1 MQVRHTINCASTSL
15 AGIRAMRKGHN
26 YHHWRESLL
35 IVILVSLLP
44 SLSGCFASRSPDGG
58 SQAEFTT
65 SRQINAADVAL
76 PSGYRIEMVAIGLT
90 FPTGMTF
97 DRNGRVY
104 VTEAGYSYGEVWD
117 IPRLVRI
124 EPDGS
129 TTAVAVG
136 ENNGPWTGVTF
147 HEGAFYVAEGGV
159 LRGGRILRITPEG
172 TMTPLVEGLPSMG
185 DHQTNGPVMGP
196 DGWLYFGVGTFT
208 NAGIAGEDNVKF
220 GWLGR
225 FPYRHDI
232 PCRDVTLTGENFRSG
247 NPLTPNDDDTMMTGA
262 FVPLG
267 ITTSQGQVIHGQ
279 TPCSGAVMRI
289 RPNGGEP
296 ELVAWGFRNPF
307 GLAFSPDG
315 RLFVTDNSYDDRGSR
330 PVHGTGDLL
339 WEVRSGKW
347 YGWPDF
353 HGARLL
359 NDGDHFVPPGKPRPA
374 VLLAKHP
381 GTPPSPAAVLG
392 VHSSSDGFDFSR
404 NSAFGYI
411 GQAFIAQFGD
421 QSPTSGKVLAPVG
434 FKVVRV
440 DVATGVVEEFA
451 VNKGYQ
457 NGPASKIGGGGF
469 ERPVAARFDPTGS
482 ALYVVDFGVMTLGQG
497 GKVRHP
503 WASSQVAAEPRKGT
517 GVLWRIT
524 KAPK

>member
-1 MQVRHTINCASTSL
+1 MRLLRHSRRPWVIGSALLLLLGHL
-15 AGIRAMRKGHN
+15 AG
-26 YHHWRESLL
+26 
-35 IVILVSLLP
+35 
-44 SLSGCFASRSPDGG
+44 CFSSRSPDGG
-58 SQAEFTT
+58 SQAKFTLP
-65 SRQINAADVAL
+65 RHINADDVAL
-76 PSGYRIEMVAIGLT
+76 PSGYRIDAVATGLT
-90 FPTGMTF
+90 FPTGVAF
-97 DRNGRVY
+97 DREGRVY

-124 EPDGS
+124 NADGS
-129 TTAVAVG
+129 MAVVAVG
-136 ENNGPWTGVTF
+136 ENNGPWTGVAF
-147 HEGAFYVAEGGV
+147 HEGTFYVAEGGA

-172 TMTPLVEGLPSMG
+172 AVTPLVENLPSMG
-185 DHQTNGPVMGP
+185 DHQTNGPVMGS

-208 NAGIAGEDNVKF
+208 NAGVAGEDNVKF

-225 FPYRHDI
+225 FPYHHDI

-247 NPLTPNDDDTMMTGA
+247 NPLTPNDDDTMLTGA

-267 ITTSQGQVIHGQ
+267 TTTSQGQKIRGQ
-279 TPCSGAVMRI
+279 TPCSGAIMRV
-289 RPNGGEP
+289 RPNGDEP
-296 ELVAWGFRNPF
+296 ELLAWGFRNPF

-339 WEVRSGKW
+339 WEVRSGHW

-353 HGARLL
+353 HGTRLL
-359 NDGDHFVPPGKPRPA
+359 NDGDHFVPPGKPRPG
-374 VLLAKHP
+374 LLLSKHP
-381 GTPPSPAAVLG
+381 GIPPSPVAVLD

-404 NSAFGYI
+404 NPAFGHV

-440 DVATGVVEEFA
+440 DVRTGVIEEFA
-451 VNKGYQ
+451 ANKGRQ

-469 ERPVAARFDPTGS
+469 ERPIAARFDPTGS

-497 GKVRHP
+497 GKVRQP
-503 WASSQVAAEPRKGT
+503 WTSSQVAAEPRKGT

-524 KAPK
+524 KPMQ